1 MGGGVVAQAWGST
14 GQSEEPPAQSLC
26 QTAVAGSRPRR
37 SALPGS
43 FKGTSLHANGVAGN
57 GSDSEVFFNTLL
69 SQLVLREIT
78 LLTWGLRVAFPQ
90 TTVAALPHGPSGNVR
105 IHEVRGNYPIP
116 RHRASSTSSHL
127 TKALSSLMISIDRVF
142 IDFPFAEKKFR
153 PGGLCLRPLLHRE
166 AGFIRNAIYKLFIP
180 RGGSG
185 LKITGHSMEMS
196 APPRISF
203 LLEISEHGR
212 PVLSTPQNI
221 FVPLSQCHPRFLF
234 QGIPLGA
241 ASNVGMKRW
250 SSQSRVV
257 DEPERPERRE
267 MDTLEL
273 T

>member
-1 MGGGVVAQAWGST
+1 MTYGWWGCGAGIGVHRPIRRAARPVFVPNCCGWFAYTTLGLTRLFQGHL
-14 GQSEEPPAQSLC
+14 PAC
-26 QTAVAGSRPRR
+26 R
-37 SALPGS
+37 
-43 FKGTSLHANGVAGN
+43 
-57 GSDSEVFFNTLL
+57 EW
-69 SQLVLREIT
+69 LRFR
-78 LLTWGLRVAFPQ
+78 GVAFPQ

-105 IHEVRGNYPIP
+105 IHEVRGKLHYPIA

-142 IDFPFAEKKFR
+142 IDSPFAEKEFR

-180 RGGSG
+180 RVGSG

-203 LLEISEHGR
+203 LLEISKHGR
-212 PVLSTPQNI
+212 PILSTPQNI